1 MANAAEIAREGRTA
15 ALKSNTSIGAASI
28 EFDYIFKRERQR
40 IAKKRFAAVRVRAG
54 VHVTV

>member
-15 ALKSNTSIGAASI
+15 ASKSNTSIGAASI

-40 IAKKRFAAVRVRAG
+40 IAKKRFAAVRVRAR
-54 VHVTV
+54 VFM